1 MEWGVPAAGI
11 ETRVGGGDCWGSV
24 KEPAATQDDGCRG
37 GGGFQG
43 SPAVMEWALTK
54 RE

>member
-1 MEWGVPAAGI
+1 MESGVPAAGI
-11 ETRVGGGDCWGSV
+11 ETRVDGGDCWGSV

-43 SPAVMEWALTK
+43 SPGVMEWALTK